1 MHQLWQWQWLFF
13 IHLYLLQLRKG
24 YRINYETYSKATVC
38 LTVTIR
44 CCRKCL
50 NTWWH
55 THPSFSNSP
64 LQSTTGPPLPMR
76 SRVCKLTGNK
86 QVVEFREMKERKV
99 MQRVICTDNVLKCV
113 QPYLQSAPELRHC
126 LRDSAYIDQ
135 DAGLEE
141 EDKGN
146 AFNPKA
152 FLLSMYA
159 FFSI

>member
-1 MHQLWQWQWLFF
+1 
-13 IHLYLLQLRKG
+13 
-24 YRINYETYSKATVC
+24 
-38 LTVTIR
+38 
-44 CCRKCL
+44 
-50 NTWWH
+50 
-55 THPSFSNSP
+55 
-64 LQSTTGPPLPMR
+64 
-76 SRVCKLTGNK
+76 
-86 QVVEFREMKERKV
+86 MKERKV

-146 AFNPKA
+146 AFKPKA